1 MLIES
6 EKSLNNQTLGRAGL
20 KTALRLQAAGT
31 RKSCLEVPSSGESQ
45 LYLVSVQLSFSAVS
59 RESES
64 LGYGL
69 AHMSTLCAEEG
80 GP

>member
-1 MLIES
+1 MLTES
-6 EKSLNNQTLGRAGL
+6 EKSLNNQTLGRAGM
-20 KTALRLQAAGT
+20 KTALRLQVAGT
-31 RKSCLEVPSSGESQ
+31 GKSCLEGASSGESQ
-45 LYLVSVQLSFSAVS
+45 LYLVSVQVSFSAVS

-69 AHMSTLCAEEG
+69 AHMSTLCTEEG